1 MLTAGKLRELKQ
13 YIVAY
18 EYSST
23 LSTDGCTL
31 QTIVDLI
38 NNICIGKLSH
48 LFGCIVNNNY
58 TKALLPRWQI
68 LYICCHDWN

>member
-18 EYSST
+18 EYSIT
-23 LSTDGCTL
+23 QFTDGCAL

-38 NNICIGKLSH
+38 NNICIGETQSS
-48 LFGCIVNNNY
+48 F
-58 TKALLPRWQI
+58 W
-68 LYICCHDWN
+68 LYSK